1 MKTGEQRLGKEADG
15 QTQTRTECPARLV
28 GLVGRE
34 LLCYFVLLWTT
45 EGAFRCSAQATGSGG
60 QGTGKDRGGEV
71 SQCTPGAHLL
81 SRTAWT
87 YTLSSSSGQPR
98 PHGNTAHTVST
109 GSGVWVG
116 QKTTPRT
123 GPCQRLS
130 DVLPVRGPLY

>member
-34 LLCYFVLLWTT
+34 LLCDFVFLWTT

-71 SQCTPGAHLL
+71 SPPQQDCMDFYAFLVIGAAGA
-81 SRTAWT
+81 AWEH
-87 YTLSSSSGQPR
+87 G
-98 PHGNTAHTVST
+98 PH
-109 GSGVWVG
+109 
-116 QKTTPRT
+116 
-123 GPCQRLS
+123 RLYQ
-130 DVLPVRGPLY
+130 VRGLGGPEDDA